1 MNAMARRHNDNSLT
15 LDNVLSRMEPG
26 KTYPAHVIAA
36 KFHVP
41 SAEIRP
47 LLTRLV
53 ESKQLELSKA
63 VPKAL
68 GFRRPKVAD
77 VAVDAPAPAK
87 LETSIAT
94 PPQHIRLSGQLL
106 GYDSEIARR
115 VALCMLA
122 RTR

>member
-1 MNAMARRHNDNSLT
+1 MIAMARPHNDNSLT
-15 LDNVLSRMEPG
+15 LDNVLSRMVPG

-41 SAEIRP
+41 TAEIRP
-47 LLTRLV
+47 VLTRLV
-53 ESKQLELSKA
+53 ESKQVELSKA

-68 GFRRPKVAD
+68 GFRRPKGTA
-77 VAVDAPAPAK
+77 VAVDAPVPEK

-94 PPQHIRLSGQLL
+94 PHQHVRLNGQLS

-115 VALCMLA
+115 VALCMLV
-122 RTR
+122 RGR

>member
-1 MNAMARRHNDNSLT
+1 MARPHNDNSLT

-41 SAEIRP
+41 TAEIRP
-47 LLTRLV
+47 VLERLLNV
-53 ESKQLELSKA
+53 GDVELSKA

-68 GFRRPKVAD
+68 GFRRPKGAIVA
-77 VAVDAPAPAK
+77 ADALPPAK

-94 PPQHIRLSGQLL
+94 QRQHIRLDGELA
-106 GYDSEIARR
+106 GYGNEIARR
-115 VALCMLA
+115 VALCMLV
-122 RTR
+122 RK

>member
-1 MNAMARRHNDNSLT
+1 MTAMARRHNDNSLT

-77 VAVDAPAPAK
+77 VAVDVPAAVK

-94 PPQHIRLSGQLL
+94 PRQHIRLDGELADY
-106 GYDSEIARR
+106 GTEINRR
-115 VALCMLA
+115 WALCMMVRA
-122 RTR
+122 R